1 MDSVRNSR
9 ASGPKDSSKTS
20 AISNGMDEKLLKPY
34 DPKNT
39 EERIYKL
46 WEESGFFAPEAHP
59 PWVDNPS
66 TNPNFREPFTIVLPP
81 PNATG
86 VLHLG
91 HTLEVSM
98 QDTMI
103 RYNRMQGKKTLWL
116 PGTDHAAIAT
126 DSKVTKILEKEG
138 LRKKDIGREKFLK
151 RVEEF
156 VEESRKIKFSLGNV
170 SLDKNLGSYY
180 IDMRPALIHYTTN
193 NIYNGVI
200 DPNGVPMCRNNKE
213 LYYSTVNIAQYG
225 FMLHAEWLENRD
237 QKTLQ
242 ILKHCLLVL
251 NNLKTTKNNTSVWYN
266 YVFDE
271 KYKIDPPWP
280 SAMAQGEIISF
291 YLRMYQAL
299 NDENLLNT
307 AIQAYEFLKFEYNN
321 GGVRRFDEYGDLWF
335 EEYPTPKP
343 TFVLN
348 GYIYTLFGLYDLYRV
363 TGNTEV
369 KKDIDKCIITL
380 KKNIHKF
387 SINFNKSKLFSLLKR
402 LCPVLNNSYY

>member
-1 MDSVRNSR
+1 M
-9 ASGPKDSSKTS
+9 
-20 AISNGMDEKLLKPY
+20 
-34 DPKNT
+34 
-39 EERIYKL
+39 
-46 WEESGFFAPEAHP
+46 
-59 PWVDNPS
+59 
-66 TNPNFREPFTIVLPP
+66 
-81 PNATG
+81 
-86 VLHLG
+86 
-91 HTLEVSM
+91 
-98 QDTMI
+98 
-103 RYNRMQGKKTLWL
+103 
-116 PGTDHAAIAT
+116 
-126 DSKVTKILEKEG
+126 
-138 LRKKDIGREKFLK
+138 
-151 RVEEF
+151 
-156 VEESRKIKFSLGNV
+156 EESRKIKFSLGNV

-387 SINFNKSKLFSLLKR
+387 STSYWSIYDLLNKELVRYYYQQNVHVPQLKILYYLTEEPIFKKYYQKWKKQITPLNFLFVKLMFRVKPRIRNLKKMIDDFYKSK
-402 LCPVLNNSYY
+402 